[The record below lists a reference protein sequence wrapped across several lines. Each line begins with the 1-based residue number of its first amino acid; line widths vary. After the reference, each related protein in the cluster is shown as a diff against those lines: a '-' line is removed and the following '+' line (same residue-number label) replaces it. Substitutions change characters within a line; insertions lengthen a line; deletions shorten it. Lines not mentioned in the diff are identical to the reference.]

1 MNRTYFSTKLTLR
14 SVRLVHAFR
23 ASNDLFVNC
32 LHEVMSSW
40 VRSVNFEMPSI
51 KPSSVM
57 AVSRI
62 IKDYNI
68 INTMLSIIRYK
79 IARWISDRVNPDVTT
94 FNFVQYFPIK
104 IIASSPFTPV
114 IVKSS
119 AVKLVSLDPSCSKHL
134 LLNPLHVRKSS
145 CSKLSFCK
153 CFAKVVNPIM
163 TLIIMCIFMFK
174 TYFLRSNSKIP
185 SRTMILALLNSCQ

>member
-68 INTMLSIIRYK
+68 ML
-79 IARWISDRVNPDVTT
+79 
-94 FNFVQYFPIK
+94 
-104 IIASSPFTPV
+104 
-114 IVKSS
+114 
-119 AVKLVSLDPSCSKHL
+119 
-134 LLNPLHVRKSS
+134 
-145 CSKLSFCK
+145 
-153 CFAKVVNPIM
+153 
-163 TLIIMCIFMFK
+163 
-174 TYFLRSNSKIP
+174 IP
-185 SRTMILALLNSCQ
+185 C